1 MAATPQAF
9 PSQPLNDQNL
19 IPTLTE
25 DEIKEIAKAFSKGAF
40 EVISSKLITHEL
52 LSEFAKDPFTQQLL
66 LSILVYALL
75 KQKKTIEAKKVYTSF
90 PFEKTKCIFPLIFLK
105 AKMYMEINDHK
116 NATEILCSMKGRYES
131 YNKDDTNADTVITF
145 ETFNTKFT
153 YFGNFFRFLFAIDNI
168 DSKIKKIIFELKHLF
183 AFLNFSNESYELIS
197 SLYKKYPNDIVVIY
211 EYAKDSIT
219 LSFKFNYES
228 AVAKLKSIKESS
240 SDEKEKKKIE
250 NYLEYLNMLDL
261 ISKAEFEKARV
272 KTSEMAAKTTNNPIM
287 ANNEAILNVLCN
299 KVEDGYNGMVN
310 VAGKSKMDITNNV
323 VMANMQILGDMFNKK
338 YNFNP

>member
-19 IPTLTE
+19 MPTLTE

-66 LSILVYALL
+66 LSI
-75 KQKKTIEAKKVYTSF
+75 QVYTSY

-116 NATEILCSMKGRYES
+116 NAIETLCSMKGRYES

-153 YFGNFFRFLFAIDNI
+153 YFSNFLV
-168 DSKIKKIIFELKHLF
+168 
-183 AFLNFSNESYELIS
+183 Y
-197 SLYKKYPNDIVVIY
+197 
-211 EYAKDSIT
+211 
-219 LSFKFNYES
+219 
-228 AVAKLKSIKESS
+228 
-240 SDEKEKKKIE
+240 
-250 NYLEYLNMLDL
+250 
-261 ISKAEFEKARV
+261 
-272 KTSEMAAKTTNNPIM
+272 
-287 ANNEAILNVLCN
+287 
-299 KVEDGYNGMVN
+299 
-310 VAGKSKMDITNNV
+310 
-323 VMANMQILGDMFNKK
+323 
-338 YNFNP
+338 